1 MAQQRDVRMQGLFRR
16 RPSGTTT
23 LVGLIGSDIRGSLS
37 LRLHNEAYAAS
48 DMDWL
53 YLPLTVP
60 AEPPTRLRE
69 AVHGLRAL
77 GFVGANV
84 TMPHKV
90 AVLPYLDDLTDKARK
105 IGAVNTIRV
114 EHDGRLIGGN
124 TDGAGFL
131 ADLGEQDVDCQRQPA
146 LVLGAGGAARAVAY
160 TLAEHGC
167 PAITIVN
174 RTESKARQL
183 VHELSLLF
191 PDLEI
196 TAQPWAS
203 RVDEA
208 RYNSLLIN
216 CTNVGM
222 NGVCTPSGSPS
233 PWPSDAP
240 LCQTQRIID
249 LVYTPRATPLLQR
262 AMQEGLQTIS
272 GVGMLVHQAALSFAW
287 WAESSPPIE
296 AMHAAVAAPAN
307 LR

>member
-1 MAQQRDVRMQGLFRR
+1 MQRLVRK

-37 LRLHNEAYAAS
+37 LRLHNEAYAAT

-53 YLPLTVP
+53 YLPLPVP
-60 AEPPTRLRE
+60 AHPPERLKE
-69 AVHGLRAL
+69 AVLGLRAL

-90 AVLPYLDDLTDKARK
+90 AVLPFMDELTEKAQR

-114 EHDGRLIGGN
+114 DNDGRLIGGN

-131 ADLGEQDVDCQRQPA
+131 ADLGEQGLDCEKQPA

-160 TLAEHGC
+160 TLAEHNC
-167 PAITIVN
+167 PQITIVN
-174 RTESKARQL
+174 RTESKAVQL
-183 VHELSLLF
+183 VQELSEHF
-191 PDLEI
+191 PHLQVS
-196 TAQPWAS
+196 AFPWDK
-203 RVDEA
+203 RVELAPADA
-208 RYNSLLIN
+208 LLIN

-233 PWPSDAP
+233 PWPTEAP
-240 LCQTQRIID
+240 LAQYQCVID
-249 LVYTPRATPLLQR
+249 LVYTPKLTPLLQR
-262 AMQEGLQTIS
+262 AQHENLRTIS
-272 GVGMLVHQAALSFAW
+272 GIGMLVHQAALSFAW

-296 AMHAAVAAPAN
+296 AMHAALSSPAN